1 MKMKSTSYFGKLLW
15 VALLFITTSVL
26 SYHAIAQYPASSY
39 SFTPIAGTYTEI
51 TGGTSVSAVEADD
64 DISGSLPIGFTF
76 EYCGL
81 DYTDVIASSNG
92 WLSFGAPGWAVGGND
107 QFSLNDLKPALFP
120 LWDDLSG
127 GEGEAGYTTTGTAP
141 NRIFTMQFKNWLWDY
156 NGSAPAISFQVKLY
170 ETTNVIQYCYKQE
183 SGSTNSGWSFGATI
197 GIVDEASVPN
207 YLTINNPSASPV
219 ASSTTFTS
227 GISSKPANGQ
237 IYQFSPP
244 PNCAGATFPAAGP
257 ATVFPTSVCL
267 SGIVNLSIST
277 AMPVVTDLTYQWQSA
292 PAAAGPWTSI
302 AAPENFPS
310 QSTTVSAPL
319 YFRCRVLCNGD
330 SLAPVWTSTPT
341 VQITV
346 NNPGLAVGT
355 GDSRCGPGTL
365 ELTATG
371 TAGGPQLK
379 WYAAPVG
386 GAPIGAGSPW
396 TTPYVPVTTTF
407 YVTAGSPDVSGT
419 QAIGAGA
426 LTTNWDEFKPFV
438 GTWSGGYK
446 HQYLILP
453 SELQAWGITPGS
465 IITSLAFDVVNG
477 GNTYEGFTISLKNTG
492 TTEFDLNPTSLESG
506 AQVVKTPADHTTTV
520 GINTFTFNA
529 PTAFV
534 WDGSTLMVQTCWSN
548 GSNSSDNSEVK
559 YDDVPFAATQFGYG
573 SGMSPT
579 QICDNPPFM
588 GWQSFEKRPKMI
600 LGYTASCQGPRVP
613 VVATVTSSPALTVT
627 APDVI
632 CHETTAPIT
641 VVPQGTPY
649 TTYEWTPVP
658 IADLYT
664 DPAATT
670 AYVAGNSAT
679 SLFFKS
685 SVAGEHV
692 YYLFAENT
700 TTECNYADTV
710 RIWNQPGEITI
721 DAIPDTICN
730 SGTSTMT
737 LVPAADYY
745 PGSIQWQESTDGT
758 TYTDIAGADDVTYTT
773 PLLTGNHYYQAAIK
787 AGATICESPVQL
799 IVVANPVVLSTKD
812 SFNCGPGVVTLEAE
826 AGGFSNIKW
835 YDSPTATQPVGGG
848 SPFET
853 PFLGA
858 TTTYYAAASTGT
870 PQPDPTVIGSGTF
883 TGSWSEV
890 PYTLNNWGNKVQ
902 WLITAA
908 SLQAAGFNAGFIN
921 SVGFE
926 VEFAGDAVENFALS
940 MKSTSLT
947 TLNPP
952 FESNMQTVFSTPSYQ
967 PLANTM
973 NVHNF
978 DALFYWDGTSN
989 IILEECHN
997 NSSWGTSSD
1006 VVMSYNGSS
1015 LYNSSDNLDHC
1026 TNPGGTTW
1034 TSSGIPNIRIGMV
1047 GPCESSREEVTA
1059 YIRPVPTVDLG
1070 ADINNCVDAGGE
1082 TVVLDAGIQPN
1093 AGTYLWDDGTTSQ
1106 VRAVHQNGNYSVE
1119 VTNEYGCSKE
1129 DDINVIFRH
1138 NPIVNLG
1145 NDTSVCNGVTLKLNA
1160 GTDGIQYFWNT
1171 GQTTSSINVSNP
1183 GTYNVFVTNSQGCTK
1198 ADTITVNMS
1207 GQLPTIQGINITNN
1221 GVNTFIFSPVNPQN
1235 VLGYEWDFGDGSA
1248 PEYTITATH
1257 QYATPGNYTVVLKLS
1272 SSCGFGADST
1282 SAHILGINQ
1291 LNLDNSEMMVY
1302 PNPTKESATILNKSS
1317 AKMEEISV
1325 YNVLGQ
1331 IIYREKADS
1340 IEKHTLKLQG
1350 LSSGIYTVYIMTNKG
1365 SVARKLEIIR

>member
-1 MKMKSTSYFGKLLW
+1 MKSTSYFGKLLW
-15 VALLFITTSVL
+15 IALCFITTTVL
-26 SYHAIAQYPASSY
+26 SYHAAAYPASSY
-39 SFTPIAGTYTEI
+39 SFTPLAGTYTEI
-51 TGGTSVSAVEADD
+51 TGGTSVSDIEDD
-64 DISGSLPIGFTF
+64 DVYSGSLPIGFTF
-76 EYCGL
+76 NYCGL
-81 DYTDVIASSNG
+81 PYTDFVVSSNG
-92 WLSFGAPGWAVGGND
+92 WLSFGTPGDYYSWND
-107 QFSLNDLKPALFP
+107 QSEINNIKPALFP
-120 LWDDLSG
+120 LWEDLSG
-127 GEGEAGYTTTGTAP
+127 SSGEATYIVTGTAP
-141 NRIFTMQFKNWLWDY
+141 NRVFTMQFKNWLWTY
-156 NGSAPAISFQVKLY
+156 NASSPVLSFQVKLY
-170 ETTNVIQYCYKQE
+170 ETTNVIEYVYRQE
-183 SGSTNSGWSFGATI
+183 SGAINGWSVGATI
-197 GIVDEASVPN
+197 GIADGEATPT
-207 YLTINNPSASPV
+207 YLALNNATATPV
-219 ASSTTFTS
+219 ASSTTFNT
-227 GISSKPANGQ
+227 GISAKPANGQ
-237 IYQFSPP
+237 IYRFTPP
-244 PNCAGATFPAAGP
+244 PNCAGATFPVAGP
-257 ATVFPTSVCL
+257 ATAFPSSVCL
-267 SGIVNLSIST
+267 SGIVNLSISA

-292 PAAAGPWTSI
+292 PAATGPWTSI
-302 AAPENFPS
+302 AAPGYTPS

-346 NNPGLAVGT
+346 NNPGLAVGNGAT
-355 GDSRCGPGTL
+355 RCGPGTL
-365 ELTATG
+365 DLTATG

-379 WYAAPVG
+379 WYTAPVG

-396 TTPYVPVTTTF
+396 TTPYVPTTTTF

-419 QAIGAGA
+419 QAVGAGA
-426 LTTNWDEFKPFV
+426 LTTNWHEFSPFV

-453 SELQAWGITPGS
+453 SELQALGITPGA

-477 GNTYEGFTISLKNTG
+477 GNTYEGFAISLKNTG
-492 TTEFDLNPTSLESG
+492 TTEFDPNPSNLESG

-548 GSNSSDNSEVK
+548 GSNSSNNSEVK
-559 YDDVPFAATQFGYG
+559 YDNVPFAASQLGFGDNLTA
-573 SGMSPT
+573 S
-579 QICDNPPFM
+579 QICDNPPYM
-588 GWQSFEKRPKMI
+588 GWQSYEQRPKMI

-627 APDVI
+627 APNVI
-632 CHETTAPIT
+632 CHETVAPIT

-649 TTYEWTPVP
+649 STYEWTPVP
-658 IADLYT
+658 ITDLYT

-700 TTECNYADTV
+700 TTNCNHADTV
-710 RIWNQPGEITI
+710 RIWSQPGEITI

-730 SGTSTMT
+730 SGTSIMT
-737 LVPAADYY
+737 LVPATDYY

-758 TYTDIAGADDVTYTT
+758 TYTDIAGEDGVTYTT
-773 PLLTGNHYYQAAIK
+773 PVLTDNHYYQAVIK
-787 AGATICESPVQL
+787 AGATTCETPVQL
-799 IVVANPVVLSTKD
+799 IVVAHPEVLSTKD
-812 SFNCGPGVVTLEAE
+812 SFHCGPGVVTLEAE
-826 AGGFSNIKW
+826 AGGNSNIKW
-835 YDSPTATQPVGGG
+835 YDSPTSTQPVGQG

-853 PFLGA
+853 PYLGA
-858 TTTYYAAASTGT
+858 TTTYYAAGSTGT
-870 PQPDPTVIGSGTF
+870 PQPDPQVIGSGTF

-926 VEFAGDAVENFALS
+926 VEYAGDAVENFSLS

-947 TLNPP
+947 TLSPP
-952 FESNMQTVFSTPSYQ
+952 LEGNMQTVFSTPLYQ
-967 PLANTM
+967 PLANTT

-997 NSSWGTSSD
+997 NSSWGSSSD
-1006 VVMSYNGSS
+1006 VVMSYTGSS
-1015 LYNSSDNLDHC
+1015 MYNSSDNLDHC
-1026 TNPGGTTW
+1026 TNPGGNTW
-1034 TSSGIPNIRIGMV
+1034 TSTGIPNIRIGMV
-1047 GPCESSREEVTA
+1047 GPCESDREEVIA
-1059 YIRPVPTVDLG
+1059 YIRPVPDVDLG
-1070 ADINNCVDAGGE
+1070 ADINKCVDPGGE

-1093 AGTYLWDDGTTSQ
+1093 AGTYLWDDGVTTSQ

-1138 NPIVNLG
+1138 NPMVNLG
-1145 NDTSVCNGVTLKLNA
+1145 NDTSVCNGVSLKLNA
-1160 GTDGIQYFWNT
+1160 GTDGIEYFWST
-1171 GQTTSSINVSNP
+1171 GQTSQTINVTNP

-1198 ADTITVNMS
+1198 TDTITINMS
-1207 GQLPTIQGINITNN
+1207 GQLPTIQGISITNN

-1257 QYATPGNYTVVLKLS
+1257 QYATPGNYIVVLKLS

-1302 PNPTKESATILNKSS
+1302 PNPTKESATILNKSN

-1340 IEKHTLKLQG
+1340 TEKHTLKLQG